1 MTLKKFFLRAL
12 LLGIILFL
20 VFVAWLLYFF
30 NFVVTGPR
38 FGTPFAEAH
47 QRAVTTFV
55 DGKGFGIHRFRK
67 VEYFHERSFQIAGEV
82 WNFDGFDGL
91 YLIGASQEYGER
103 YFESG
108 HSGPPLKSTL
118 GEAVHRPL
126 EEEEAEAIKSLRK
139 LKNDFVILKEDRKAP
154 NSRQFTMQIV
164 APILAEVSCLKC
176 HEAQEGD
183 LLGAFEYHLTRANQE
198 KQDGSD

>member
-20 VFVAWLLYFF
+20 VFVAWLVYFF

-47 QRAVTTFV
+47 QRAVRTFV

-67 VEYFHERSFQIAGEV
+67 VEYFHERSFLIADEV
-82 WNFDGFDGL
+82 WDLSDL

-103 YFESG
+103 YFEGG

-126 EEEEAEAIKSLRK
+126 KEEEAEAIKSLRK
-139 LKNDFVILKEDRKAP
+139 LKNDFVILKEDRKEP
-154 NSRQFTMQIV
+154 NSWQFTMQIV

-176 HEAQEGD
+176 HEAQVGD
-183 LLGAFEYHLTRANQE
+183 LLGAFAYHLTRANQE
-198 KQDGSD
+198 RQDGSD